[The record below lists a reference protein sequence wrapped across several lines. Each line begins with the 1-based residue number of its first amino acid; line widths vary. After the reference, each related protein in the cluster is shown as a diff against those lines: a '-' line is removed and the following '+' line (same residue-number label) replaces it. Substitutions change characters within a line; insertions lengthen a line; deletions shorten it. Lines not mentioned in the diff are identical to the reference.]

1 VLEITSESREIE
13 TDRKRNESTGLRAK
27 PTIWAD
33 PALAE
38 CPSRRWL
45 RNAQTRAGGYN
56 SRHPEREGSVQR
68 IRLISLCALAL
79 LGLALMPACGYSEEE
94 MQAKR
99 DEIAQ
104 LQSKLASSE
113 ERGAALEAHL
123 KELGV
128 SNAQLNERLNIAGV
142 EKSELSRALE
152 ELRAREKQQ
161 QERLRVFSQMV
172 EKFKNM
178 IDSGKLRVR
187 VVRGRMVVELSENIL
202 FDSGKSDLKKEGQ
215 EALTEVASVLASIAN
230 RDFQI
235 AGHTD
240 DIPIKSAKFPSNW
253 ELSTARAVEV
263 TRYLS
268 TKGVDPGR
276 LSAAG
281 YAETQPVASNADAEG
296 RKQNRRIEIVLMP
309 NLDEL
314 PDLSSLAGK

>member
-1 VLEITSESREIE
+1 
-13 TDRKRNESTGLRAK
+13 
-27 PTIWAD
+27 
-33 PALAE
+33 
-38 CPSRRWL
+38 
-45 RNAQTRAGGYN
+45 
-56 SRHPEREGSVQR
+56 VQR

-79 LGLALMPACGYSEEE
+79 LAFACGYSEEE

-99 DEIAQ
+99 DEIAE
-104 LQSKLASSE
+104 LQSKLAASE

-123 KELGV
+123 KELGA
-128 SNAQLNERLNIAGV
+128 SNAQLNERLDVAGA
-142 EKSELSRALE
+142 EKSELARALE
-152 ELRAREKQQ
+152 ELRAREKQA
-161 QERLRVFSQMV
+161 QERLKVFGEMV
-172 EKFKNM
+172 NKFKAM

-215 EALTEVASVLASIAN
+215 EALTEVASVLASIPN

-263 TRYLS
+263 TRFLA
-268 TKGVDPGR
+268 TKGVDPAR